1 MDIKHTDNAPGAG
14 LPVITRR
21 DIDRFVLEGKRLRAR
36 EGDRLL
42 RSVGRGLARLGRALA
57 GPVASAFGATGLPGR
72 IGQAVLPWRSRGRG
86 AAGVARAGG

>member
-57 GPVASAFGATGLPGR
+57 TPLAASRPTRGGMGR
-72 IGQAVLPWRSRGRG
+72 A
-86 AAGVARAGG
+86 